1 MKALSKLSDEM
12 NAEQFSDRLNAIYN
26 ELLNLLD
33 VDRPRAQSLSAPR
46 FRSKN
51 GMRVVAVAILLGRKV
66 SMPLMMHVGK
76 GS

>member
-33 VDRPRAQSLSAPR
+33 VDRPRAQSLICAALSFKKWDEGGCR
-46 FRSKN
+46 CNFFW
-51 GMRVVAVAILLGRKV
+51 G
-66 SMPLMMHVGK
+66 
-76 GS
+76 GSGTCL